1 LRKVLCTFL
10 LIISIVSSPLIYA
23 QDKKDACEL
32 ITTSQINRIIGCKV
46 KEGKAVMNG
55 QHCGR
60 RSADDKVSVSM
71 EYYDWKTPG
80 TALYIMKTIYD
91 EDSKNI
97 AQGKKAVGVY
107 STIELFSVAGD
118 HALIMTGK
126 ADANDDLVRIQFVIG
141 RCNFTFDTQGIEKG
155 LVVSKAEEIFDT
167 IRTNY
172 KK

>member
-1 LRKVLCTFL
+1 
-10 LIISIVSSPLIYA
+10 
-23 QDKKDACEL
+23 
-32 ITTSQINRIIGCKV
+32 
-46 KEGKAVMNG
+46 
-55 QHCGR
+55 
-60 RSADDKVSVSM
+60 M